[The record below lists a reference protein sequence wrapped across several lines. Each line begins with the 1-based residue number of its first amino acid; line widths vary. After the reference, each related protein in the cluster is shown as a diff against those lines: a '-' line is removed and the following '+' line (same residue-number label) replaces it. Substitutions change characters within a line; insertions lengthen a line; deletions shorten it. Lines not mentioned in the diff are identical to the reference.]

1 MSLALIQADCKSVL
15 GTLTNLNNDEL
26 DMILND
32 EDKIQEIFDKVE
44 QVSAMRCLSFKSK
57 L

>member
-15 GTLTNLNNDEL
+15 STLTNLNNDEL
-26 DMILND
+26 DTILND

-44 QVSAMRCLSFKSK
+44 QVSKCVV
-57 L
+57 